1 MTLSTS
7 RQRLIMSTSSNV
19 LTTGSASITDALG
32 LGTILDN
39 DAVSVAIGDMSVNEA
54 DGNAIFTVT
63 LTGAI
68 QDALTVDYATAN
80 VSALAGSDYADT
92 HGTLTFTAGSP
103 TGSTLTITVP
113 INNDLI
119 SEPTETYNVN
129 LSNVVTTGSAS
140 ITDVLGLGTILDN
153 DAVSVAIGDMSVNEA
168 DGNAIFTVTLTGA
181 IQDALTVD
189 YATANVSALA
199 GSDYAD
205 THGTLTFTAGSPT
218 GSTLTITVPINNDL
232 ISEPTE
238 TYNVNLSNVVTTGSA
253 SITDVLGLG
262 TINDDDAYTI
272 SLAGHQC

>member
-1 MTLSTS
+1 MLVSVAIGDMSVNEADGNAIFTVTLTGAIQDALTVDYATANVSALAGSDYTDTHGTLTFTAGSPTGSTLTITVPINND
-7 RQRLIMSTSSNV
+7 LINEPTETYNVNLSNV

-80 VSALAGSDYADT
+80 VSALAGSDYTDT

-119 SEPTETYNVN
+119 NEPTETYNVN
-129 LSNVVTTGSAS
+129 LSNVVTTGSALYHRCS
-140 ITDVLGLGTILDN
+140 WLR
-153 DAVSVAIGDMSVNEA
+153 
-168 DGNAIFTVTLTGA
+168 
-181 IQDALTVD
+181 
-189 YATANVSALA
+189 
-199 GSDYAD
+199 
-205 THGTLTFTAGSPT
+205 
-218 GSTLTITVPINNDL
+218 
-232 ISEPTE
+232 
-238 TYNVNLSNVVTTGSA
+238 YNT
-253 SITDVLGLG
+253 
-262 TINDDDAYTI
+262 
-272 SLAGHQC
+272 